1 MPEMHARLRWPD
13 GSTERVYSPSLV
25 LAEHLDEG
33 AAYSLDEFGRRAR
46 AALTEAS
53 ERVRARYGF
62 PCGRAAA
69 SLASVEA
76 RIARHRVGEVVGP
89 VVVEAL
95 ER

>member
-1 MPEMHARLRWPD
+1 MPEMYAHLRWPD
-13 GSTERVYSPSLV
+13 GTRERVYSPSLV

-33 AAYSLDEFGRRAR
+33 AAYPLADFAHRSRT
-46 AALTEAS
+46 ALTEAS

-69 SLASVEA
+69 SLAGIEA
-76 RIARHRVGEVVGP
+76 RVASFGTGDVL
-89 VVVEAL
+89 VEAL